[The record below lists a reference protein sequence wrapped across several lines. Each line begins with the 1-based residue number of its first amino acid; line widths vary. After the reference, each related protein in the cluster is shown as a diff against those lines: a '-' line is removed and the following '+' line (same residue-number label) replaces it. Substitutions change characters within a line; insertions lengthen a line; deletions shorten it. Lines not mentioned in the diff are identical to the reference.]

1 MKDFVEIQYSVLW
14 KLRFDQSY
22 LLVETITRTRG
33 EQFSKKEFIF
43 VFGKLI
49 FRLVETIFS
58 SIFRRPLPVFFS
70 RIFQGNLYFR
80 LVETDFRGNNGF
92 HKQRKKYLNKR
103 ILFYLDGTLVS
114 TSGNEKFK
122 YTFLL
127 DEKTASSDRN
137 VQKIK

>member
-22 LLVETITRTRG
+22 FWLVETITRIRG

-43 VFGKLI
+43 AFGKLI

-70 RIFQGNLYFR
+70 RIFQGNPYFR
-80 LVETDFRGNNGF
+80 LVEMDFRGNNGF

-103 ILFYLDGTLVS
+103 ILF
-114 TSGNEKFK
+114 
-122 YTFLL
+122 
-127 DEKTASSDRN
+127 
-137 VQKIK
+137 